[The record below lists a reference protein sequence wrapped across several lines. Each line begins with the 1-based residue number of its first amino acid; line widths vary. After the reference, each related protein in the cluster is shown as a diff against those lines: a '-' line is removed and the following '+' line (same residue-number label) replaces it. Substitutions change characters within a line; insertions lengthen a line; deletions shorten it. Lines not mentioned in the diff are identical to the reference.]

1 MTTRLEAWTLLFV
14 LVGFTRPVV
23 AQSGSADTLEVTLPE
38 ITVDAVRSTETAGS
52 APYAVSVRTLDAE
65 ELALKPTTSLETVLR
80 SLPGIWI
87 SDRGHFALGE
97 SISIRGMGARA
108 AFGVRGIQ
116 VLLDGIP
123 LTMPD
128 GQSTLD
134 IVEPS
139 TLRQVELLRT
149 PASLFWGNGSGGV
162 LFLSSAA
169 RPSEPTVRLKGFG
182 GTYGQREL
190 LAEGAVPFGSHHI
203 RGYASHLA
211 QNGFRNYSEGSQTR
225 LGATGSFF
233 VSSQTLIRAVAAAA
247 IQDTEHPGS
256 LTAQEVEAN
265 PRSARPNNP
274 ETNSGKES
282 THVQAGL
289 TLEHEQGSAL
299 ITGTAYGVRRLLE
312 NPLPF
317 AFIDLDRTAGGLRA
331 SAQIRHGRLQWGFG
345 ADAGMQHD
353 NRKNWDNDDE
363 NPGNPGDELGLD
375 QIEDV
380 FSTGAFGYARY
391 AILPNMQVTG
401 GIRRS
406 SVHFEMD
413 DRLLANGDESGDRR
427 FSAWSP
433 SVGMSYRAGGTLFF
447 ANYGTAFETPTTTEL
462 VNRPDMTGGFNEEL
476 DPQLSKGVEVG
487 TRGILPSGRLEFDVA
502 AFYVKVDGRLVSFTN
517 DLGREFFRNAGKNTH
532 KGVEAAVH
540 WRPMGALELT
550 GSYTGARYV
559 FDESDLEGNA
569 LPGVPEHRLFVGI
582 EANRSRLWLRT
593 EFQAVSEYFVDDQNT
608 TANDAYAVVDV
619 YAGHQGLSAGSAEIK
634 PFISLRNV
642 FDAQYSATVV
652 VNAAGGR
659 FYEPSPGR
667 ALVAGLQIAL

>member
-1 MTTRLEAWTLLFV
+1 MFV
-14 LVGFTRPVV
+14 LIGFTRPAI
-23 AQSGSADTLEVTLPE
+23 AQNASPDTLEVALPE
-38 ITVDAVRSTETAGS
+38 ITVDAVRSTETAAS
-52 APYAVSVRTLDAE
+52 APYAVSVRALDAE
-65 ELALKPTTSLETVLR
+65 ELALKPTRSLETVLR
-80 SLPGIWI
+80 ALPGIWI

-134 IVEPS
+134 VVEPS
-139 TLRQVELLRT
+139 TLRQVELLRS

-162 LFLSSAA
+162 LFLSSAS
-169 RPSEPTVRLKGFG
+169 RPSEPTLRFKGFG
-182 GTYGQREL
+182 GAYGQREL
-190 LAEGAVPFGSHHI
+190 LAEGAVPFGAHHV
-203 RGYASHLA
+203 RGYASHLT
-211 QNGFRNYSEGSQTR
+211 QDGFRNYSEGSQTR
-225 LGATGSFF
+225 LGGTGRFF
-233 VSSQTLIRAVAAAA
+233 VGSQTLIRAVAAAA

-256 LTAQEVEAN
+256 LTADEVAAD
-265 PRSARPNNP
+265 PRSARPGNP

-282 THVQAGL
+282 THVQTGI
-289 TLEHEQGSAL
+289 TIEHERGSAL
-299 ITGTAYGVRRLLE
+299 VTGTAYGVRRLLE

-317 AFIDLDRTAGGLRA
+317 AYIDLDRTAGGLRT
-331 SAQIRHGRLQWGFG
+331 SIQIRQGRLQWGFG
-345 ADAGMQHD
+345 ADAGIQHD
-353 NRKNWDNDDE
+353 IRKNWNNE
-363 NPGNPGDELGLD
+363 SGTPGDDLGLD

-380 FSTGAFGYARY
+380 VSTGAFGYARY
-391 AILPNMQVTG
+391 VVLPNMQVTG
-401 GIRRS
+401 GVRRS
-406 SVHFEMD
+406 VVNFEMD
-413 DRLLANGDESGDRR
+413 DRLVANGDESGDRR

-433 SVGMSYRAGGTLFF
+433 SVGMSYRAGSALFF

-462 VNRPDMTGGFNEEL
+462 VNRPDMTGGFNEDL
-476 DPQLSKGVEVG
+476 DPQLSKGIEVG
-487 TRGILPSGRLEFDVA
+487 ARGALPSGRLDFDVA

-532 KGVEAAVH
+532 RGIEAAFH
-540 WRPMGALELT
+540 WRPAGALELT

-559 FDESDLEGNA
+559 FDESDLDGNA

-582 EANRSRLWLRT
+582 EANRSRFWLKT
-593 EFQAVSEYFVDDQNT
+593 EIEAVSEYFVDDQNT
-608 TANDAYAVVDV
+608 TSNDAYAVVDL
-619 YAGHQGLSAGSAEIK
+619 YAGHQGLRAGPADIK

-642 FDAQYSATVV
+642 LDAEYSGTVV

-667 ALVAGLQIAL
+667 ALLAGLQITL

>member
-1 MTTRLEAWTLLFV
+1 MTTRLQAWTLTLV
-14 LVGFTRPVV
+14 LIGFTRPAI
-23 AQSGSADTLEVTLPE
+23 AQNASPDTLEVTLPE
-38 ITVDAVRSTETAGS
+38 ITVDAVRSTETAAS
-52 APYAVSVRTLDAE
+52 APFAVSVHALDAE
-65 ELALKPTTSLETVLR
+65 ELALKPTRSLETVLR
-80 SLPGIWI
+80 ALPGIWI

-108 AFGVRGIQ
+108 AFGVRGVQ

-134 IVEPS
+134 VVEPS
-139 TLRQVELLRT
+139 TLRQVELLRS

-169 RPSEPTVRLKGFG
+169 HPTKATLRLKGFG
-182 GTYGQREL
+182 GAYGQREL
-190 LAEGAVPFGSHHI
+190 LAEGAVPFGAHHV

-211 QNGFRNYSEGSQTR
+211 QDGFRDYSAGSQTR
-225 LGATGSFF
+225 LGATGRFF
-233 VSSQTLIRAVAAAA
+233 VGSQTLIRAVAAAA

-256 LTAQEVEAN
+256 LTAEEVDAD
-265 PRSARPNNP
+265 PQSARPGNP

-282 THVQAGL
+282 THVQTGI
-289 TLEHEQGSAL
+289 TVEHELGTAL
-299 ITGTAYGVRRLLE
+299 VTGTAYGVRRLLE

-317 AFIDLDRTAGGLRA
+317 AYIDLDRTAGGLRT
-331 SAQIRHGRLQWGFG
+331 SIQIRQGRFQWGFG
-345 ADAGMQHD
+345 ADAGLQHD
-353 NRKNWDNDDE
+353 IRKNWNNDD
-363 NPGNPGDELGLD
+363 GNPGDELGLD
-375 QIEDV
+375 QVEDV
-380 FSTGAFGYARY
+380 VSTGAFGYARY
-391 AILPNMQVTG
+391 ALLPNMQVTG

-406 SVHFEMD
+406 VVIFEMD
-413 DRLLANGDESGDRR
+413 DQLVANGDESGDRR

-433 SVGMSYRAGGTLFF
+433 SVGMSYRAGSALFF

-462 VNRPDMTGGFNEEL
+462 VNRPDMTGGFNEDL
-476 DPQLSKGVEVG
+476 DPQLSRGIEVG
-487 TRGILPSGRLEFDVA
+487 ARGALPGGRLDFDLA

-532 KGVEAAVH
+532 RGIEAAFH
-540 WRPMGALELT
+540 WRPAGVLELT

-559 FDESDLEGNA
+559 FDESDLDGNA

-582 EANRSRLWLRT
+582 EANQNRFWLKT
-593 EFQAVSEYFVDDQNT
+593 EIEAVSEYFVDDQNT
-608 TANDAYAVVDV
+608 TSNDAYAVVDL
-619 YAGHQGLSAGSAEIK
+619 YAGHQGLRAGSADIK

-642 FDAQYSATVV
+642 FDAEYSGTVV

-667 ALVAGLQIAL
+667 ALLAGLQITL